1 MFNIFKSKEQK
12 QKFKE
17 VELQKKEVELQK
29 ELGDFIQKNKPYFDS
44 YCFNGKDIIIYRTPA
59 IVDGEVVLYFKDK
72 DTPKGI
78 IKSQNV
84 RWLEMGYG
92 ENFMELH
99 RMNFIRLKD
108 QMEKLGISLTLKKT
122 EEV

>member
-12 QKFKE
+12 QKIKE
-17 VELQKKEVELQK
+17 LELQK
-29 ELGDFIQKNKPYFDS
+29 ELDDFIQKNKPYLNS
-44 YCFNGKDIIIYRTPA
+44 YCFDGKNIIIYKTPA
-59 IVDGEVVLYFKDK
+59 IVDNEVVLYFKDK

-78 IKSQNV
+78 IQSLNV
-84 RWLEMGYG
+84 RWFKMMYG
-92 ENFMELH
+92 ENFMEQH
-99 RMNFIRLKD
+99 RKKFIILKD

>member
-1 MFNIFKSKEQK
+1 MFDIFKSKEERQK
-12 QKFKE
+12 IKE
-17 VELQKKEVELQK
+17 LELQKKELELQK
-29 ELGDFIQKNKPYFDS
+29 ELDDFIQKNKPYFNS
-44 YCFNGKDIIIYRTPA
+44 YCFTGKDIIIYRTTA
-59 IVDGEVVLYFKDK
+59 IIDGELVLYFKDK

-78 IKSQNV
+78 IRSYSLH
-84 RWLEMGYG
+84 WLKMGYG